1 MGNEEN
7 KPQKKP
13 YEKPT
18 ATKLT
23 QEQARLKLMNC
34 AMMGSKEA
42 KELLDLLFENT
53 KQNPKETEHKE
64 SA

>member
-1 MGNEEN
+1 MGNEES

-18 ATKLT
+18 ATKIT
-23 QEQARLKLMNC
+23 REQAKLKLMGH
-34 AMMGSKEA
+34 AMMGDKQA
-42 KELLDLLFENT
+42 KELLDLLFEDE
-53 KQNPKETEHKE
+53 KQNDGEDHKK